1 MLQHLPDVIIR
12 MVVEDHLTD
21 LEAKT
26 MRLVSKE
33 CRSLVDRYTSAL
45 KPRDFTSSQVGA
57 PALIQAVLLSSLIL
71 LCLFNQ
77 PAYFERKVGP
87 TSSSPEGY
95 ASPSMQHGELASLF
109 ANLQSLQLTAHSM
122 TTAYDA
128 QWQRLEQ
135 LTSLTGL
142 SCLKIEGNW
151 SWGNTDLYKVRPF
164 NSRLASCAVEQWAS
178 IRPFTPTLRG
188 SSQGILH
195 LMIAK

>member
-1 MLQHLPDVIIR
+1 MQVLGGSLHICIKAKGLHIISGGCPGSDPGS
-12 MVVEDHLTD
+12 VAFNLD
-21 LEAKT
+21 
-26 MRLVSKE
+26 
-33 CRSLVDRYTSAL
+33 SLV
-45 KPRDFTSSQVGA
+45 FHH
-57 PALIQAVLLSSLIL
+57 LSS
-71 LCLFNQ
+71 FFKH

-95 ASPSMQHGELASLF
+95 ASLFMQHGELASLF

-122 TTAYDA
+122 TKAYDA

-164 NSRLASCAVEQWAS
+164 NSRLACCAVEQWAS
-178 IRPFTPTLRG
+178 TRPFTPTLRG
-188 SSQGILH
+188 GS
-195 LMIAK
+195 